1 MGEAEGQ
8 SRVTRRSFFDMTA
21 MKPTVA
27 NDAEVFKE
35 KVDRRY
41 PFDPLALHFGEN
53 MVCLSF
59 FLDPT
64 LLIDLQKRSNGQGG
78 VRTTTWDTGQY
89 RSSGRFAFVN
99 KTTTKPVVANDYKG
113 FMDRTTIRYPAIDL
127 KGFQV
132 DPGDTKGMQ
141 IAREDRYFRD
151 LLSEPLYEEATMKRS
166 IEKEAEVFKEMEVDP
181 GDTGQYHFAGVPFL
195 APKLRVE
202 TDSEFV
208 IDPGDTDNS
217 AQRGSTCHHSE
228 LLFYDTPTRDPG
240 QLHPS
245 DRGYQFIVD
254 EPVAM
259 RPIVDHISRVME
271 NIRANTLCI
280 AFWVCWNFLGYL
292 FYSLFLNNRNL
303 TILLRTSPNFMI
315 IRQL

>member
-1 MGEAEGQ
+1 
-8 SRVTRRSFFDMTA
+8 
-21 MKPTVA
+21 
-27 NDAEVFKE
+27 
-35 KVDRRY
+35 
-41 PFDPLALHFGEN
+41 
-53 MVCLSF
+53 
-59 FLDPT
+59 

-78 VRTTTWDTGQY
+78 VRTTTWDQY
-89 RSSGRFAFVN
+89 RSGRLAFVN
-99 KTTTKPVVANDYKG
+99 KMLATTKPVVANDYQG
-113 FMDRTTIRYPAIDL
+113 FMDRTTIRYPAIDLKAL

-181 GDTGQYHFAGVPFL
+181 GDTEQCHFAGVSFL

-208 IDPGDTDNS
+208 IDPGDTNNS
-217 AQRGSTCHHSE
+217 GQRE
-228 LLFYDTPTRDPG
+228 LLFYGTPTRDPG

-245 DRGYQFIVD
+245 GRGYQFIVD

-280 AFWVCWNFLGYL
+280 AFRVCWNFLGYL
-292 FYSLFLNNRNL
+292 FYSLFLNNRNS
-303 TILLRTSPNFMI
+303 TTLLRTSPNFMI